1 MIRVPYVGF
10 PQGLFALHISACSF
24 LMLAGVVQAEEAPET
39 DPSCKPFGGYREK
52 IDNLKNTRIDSKI
65 FDSLKGKK
73 IRHIEY
79 NTISVFNK
87 DDPDENNSLYLFLN
101 KLHVNTRP
109 GTIEAQLL
117 FKENDLLDVPKVQES
132 ERILRKRSYLT
143 NAYILP
149 VTVCDD
155 QVDLMVVTQDS
166 WALEPQFSVSKES
179 EGTNSGLAIS
189 DGNVFG
195 TGTNLTIGYEENTQ
209 RNLVSY
215 EFSNPHIFNS
225 QIATKFYFADTS
237 DGRDTIVDISHPF
250 YSLETPW
257 SAGFYTQDV
266 SQELPI
272 RHMDEEINEFRHQS
286 MSNRMFFGIATDIQD
301 NHTQRWVVGIS
312 NEEDQFYPTEDTLM
326 PIPEP
331 RKLVYPWIEYQFL
344 QNRYGVFK
352 NINQIQRPEDVAL
365 GHNLSFRFGYAG
377 TSFDNP
383 DDIYRYIGKYS
394 YIVDFD
400 SRHIFEASLSLDG
413 RHHKRLVNGNS
424 AVMSASFA
432 YNYFDDDKRRWYMG
446 LNYNVG
452 QDLAQYEELTIG
464 DMTGLRG
471 YPTDYQRGK
480 QSYVFTIERRYFSDI
495 HIFNILR
502 LGAVAF
508 FDVGKA
514 WGLEQYGYSPTL
526 SNVGFGLRLSS
537 SKVRIGNVVH
547 VDIATPLSAKNN
559 VDKYQLTIGAQKK
572 F

>member
-1 MIRVPYVGF
+1 MIRVPYA
-10 PQGLFALHISACSF
+10 GLPKGLSALRVSALSLF
-24 LMLAGVVQAEEAPET
+24 MLAVNAQAEDTPET
-39 DPSCKPFGGYREK
+39 DPSCKPFGSYRAK
-52 IDNLKNTRIDSKI
+52 IDDLKNTRIDSKI
-65 FDSLKGKK
+65 FDSLAGKK

-117 FKENDLLDVPKVQES
+117 FRENDLLDIKKVQES

-149 VTVCDD
+149 VTICDD

-225 QIATKFYFADTS
+225 QIATKLYFADTS

-286 MSNRMFFGIATDIQD
+286 MSNRMFFGVATDIQEG
-301 NHTQRWVVGIS
+301 HTQRWVVGIS
-312 NEEDQFYPTEDTLM
+312 NEEDKFYPTDETLM
-326 PIPEP
+326 PIPDQ
-331 RKLVYPWIEYQFL
+331 RKLVYPWVEYQYL

-365 GHNLSFRFGYAG
+365 GHNLVFRLGYAG

-400 SRHIFEASLSLDG
+400 ARHIFETSLKLDG
-413 RHHKRLVNGNS
+413 RHYNRLANGNS
-424 AVMSASFA
+424 AVMTASFA

-446 LNYNVG
+446 LNYSLG
-452 QDLAQYEELTIG
+452 QDLAQYEELTVG

-471 YPTDYQRGK
+471 YPTDFQRGEK
-480 QSYVFTIERRYFSDI
+480 SYVFTIERRYFSDI
-495 HIFNILR
+495 HVFNILR

-547 VDIATPLSAKNN
+547 VDIATPLTAKDN
-559 VDKYQLTIGAQKK
+559 VDKYQLTIGAQQK

>member
-1 MIRVPYVGF
+1 MIRIPYVGL
-10 PQGLFALHISACSF
+10 PKGLSALRVSALSLF
-24 LMLAGVVQAEEAPET
+24 MLAVNAQAEDAPET
-39 DPSCKPFGGYREK
+39 DPSCKPFGSYREK
-52 IDNLKNTRIDSKI
+52 IDDLKNTRIDSKI
-65 FDSLKGKK
+65 FDSLAGKK

-109 GTIEAQLL
+109 GTIKAQLL
-117 FKENDLLDVPKVQES
+117 FSENDLLDIKKVQES
-132 ERILRKRSYLT
+132 ERILRKRAYLT
-143 NAYILP
+143 NAYILT

-225 QIATKFYFADTS
+225 QIATKLYFADTS

-286 MSNRMFFGIATDIQD
+286 MSNRMFFGVATDIQED
-301 NHTQRWVVGIS
+301 HTQRWVVGIS
-312 NEEDQFYPTEDTLM
+312 NEEDKFYPTDETLM
-326 PIPEP
+326 PIPGP
-331 RKLVYPWIEYQFL
+331 RKLVYPWVEYQYL

-365 GHNLSFRFGYAG
+365 GHNLVFRLGYAG
-377 TSFDNP
+377 TSLDNP
-383 DDIYRYIGKYS
+383 DDVYRYIGKYS
-394 YIVDFD
+394 YIMDFD
-400 SRHIFEASLSLDG
+400 AKHIFETSITLDG
-413 RHHKRLVNGNS
+413 RHHNRLANSNS
-424 AVMSASFA
+424 AIMTASFA

-446 LNYNVG
+446 LNYSLG
-452 QDLAQYEELTIG
+452 QDLAQYEELTVG

-471 YPTDYQRGK
+471 YPTDFQRGEK
-480 QSYVFTIERRYFSDI
+480 SYVFTIERRYFSDI
-495 HIFNILR
+495 HVFNILR
-502 LGAVAF
+502 MGAVAF

-547 VDIATPLSAKNN
+547 VDIATPLAAKDS
-559 VDKYQLTIGAQKK
+559 VDKYQLTIGAQQR